1 MAVAPLQRG
10 GDLVNKRR
18 ENKTTRIN
26 KHPNLERCKR
36 PASPACT
43 LRVCA
48 PVDFSRCEAETVAAL
63 NFIGKRAEVMVKAC
77 ILYTVRG

>member
-10 GDLVNKRR
+10 GGLVSKRR
-18 ENKTTRIN
+18 ENKTTKTN
-26 KHPNLERCKR
+26 KHPNLERLKR

-48 PVDFSRCEAETVAAL
+48 PVDLSRCEAETVAAL
-63 NFIGKRAEVMVKAC
+63 NFIEKRA
-77 ILYTVRG
+77 

>member
-1 MAVAPLQRG
+1 MVVAPLQRG
-10 GDLVNKRR
+10 GDLVSKRR
-18 ENKTTRIN
+18 ENKTKTN
-26 KHPNLERCKR
+26 KHPSLERRKR

-63 NFIGKRAEVMVKAC
+63 SFIEKRAHVMVKAC
-77 ILYTVRG
+77 ILYAVRG